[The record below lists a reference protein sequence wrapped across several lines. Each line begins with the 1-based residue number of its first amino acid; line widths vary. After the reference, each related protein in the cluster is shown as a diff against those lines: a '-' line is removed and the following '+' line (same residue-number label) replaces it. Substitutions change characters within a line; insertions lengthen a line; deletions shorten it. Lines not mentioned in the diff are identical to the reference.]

1 MATKKMVYFFGNGKS
16 EGAKETKALL
26 GGKGLGLAQ
35 MTESKVPVPAGFTIT
50 TEVCD
55 YYSKNKSYP
64 KGLEKIVDENIKKLE
79 KAMGMEFGN
88 ADKPLLVSVRSGAAI
103 SMPGMMD
110 TILNLGINE
119 NVVNGIIKKTNNP
132 RFAWDAY
139 RRFIQMFG
147 DVAMGVD
154 HDKFEEILDERK
166 KAIAP
171 KIGKAEKEVKDT
183 DLDVEELKIVV
194 EKYKAMYKQE
204 MGEAFPDDPK
214 VQLWHAINAVFRS
227 WNNPR
232 AEAYRKLNDIR
243 NLLGTAVNVQA
254 MVFGNMGDTSATG
267 VCFSRNPSTGENKF
281 YGEFLI
287 NAQGE
292 DVVAGIRTPQ
302 EITLEGSKEWA
313 KNNGISEED
322 RKAKYPSLEEVMP
335 DVYKQ
340 LVSYKNQLEKYY
352 SDMQDME
359 FTIQE
364 GKLYM
369 LQTRNGKRTAA
380 AAVRIAVELAEAK
393 IISKEEALMRVNPA
407 DLDQLL
413 HPMFDPNAKKTAKVL
428 AKGLNA
434 SPGAAV
440 GKAVFAAER
449 AEAMKEAGESVILV
463 RIETSPEDIKGMNA
477 AEGILTARGG
487 ATSHAAVVAR
497 GMGKCCVAG
506 CSALDI
512 DYNQKLMKVN
522 DTIVHEGDYI
532 SIDGSTGEVMLGQV
546 TTKEADM
553 SEDFR
558 KLMQWA
564 DEIRIKNKFEVHTNA
579 DTPNDAQIARKF
591 GAEGIGLCRTEHM
604 FFNADRIKSV
614 RQLILVA
621 EEVKQLREKLEE
633 AKKIGKADLV
643 EELERLYKEPRKLYD
658 DALNSLFPMQ
668 MEDFVGIFTAMS
680 GYPVTVR
687 LLDPPLHE
695 FIPHEDSQ
703 LQELANEMNV
713 PFEKLRAIRDSLH
726 EFNPMLGHRGCRL
739 GITYPEIYDMQAR
752 AIIEAAVKVKKN
764 GVDVHP
770 EIMIPLVGTLKELK
784 MIKERIVKIA
794 DEVFSKVGD
803 KVAYKVGTMIEVP
816 RAALVA
822 DKIAQEAEFFSFG
835 TNDLTQMG
843 GGFSRDDAGKFL
855 KDYVDKEIY
864 EKDPFQ
870 SLDQEGIGE
879 LLRIGVTKGRAT
891 NKKLTVGICGEHG
904 GDPATVMFCYDIGLN
919 YVSCS
924 PYRVPIARLAAAQG
938 IINASAKNKKANVKK
953 EVKKA
958 VKTVKKEVKKEIKK
972 DAKKAASTVKKASK
986 DVKKATKEIK
996 KVAKAVKN
1004 TVKKEVK
1011 KAVSKKTN
1019 SKK

>member
-1 MATKKMVYFFGNGKS
+1 MALKKMVYFFGNGKS

-64 KGLEKIVDENIKKLE
+64 KDLKKLVDENIKKLE
-79 KAMGMEFGN
+79 KAMNMEFGN
-88 ADKPLLVSVRSGAAI
+88 EEKPLLVSVRSGAAI

-119 NVVNGIIKKTNNP
+119 KVVNGMIKKTNNP

-154 HDKFEEILDERK
+154 HDKFEEILDNAK
-166 KAIAP
+166 HSIATRV
-171 KIGKAEKEVKDT
+171 GKPAKEVKDT
-183 DLDVEELKIVV
+183 DLNVDDLKEVV
-194 EKYKAMYKQE
+194 DKYKEMYKRE
-204 MGEAFPDDPK
+204 MGEDFPEDPK
-214 VQLWHAINAVFRS
+214 IQLWHAINAVFRS

-267 VCFSRNPSTGENKF
+267 VCFSRNPATGENKF

-292 DVVAGIRTPQ
+292 DVVAGIRDPQ
-302 EITLEGSKEWA
+302 QITLEGSLDWA
-313 KNNGISEED
+313 KNNNISEFE
-322 RKAKYPSLEEVMP
+322 RKGKYPSLEEVMP
-335 DVYKQ
+335 NVYKQ

-369 LQTRNGKRTAA
+369 LQTRSGKRTAA
-380 AAVRIAVELAEAK
+380 AAVRIAVELAEAN
-393 IISKEEALMRVNPA
+393 IISKEEAIMRVNPS

-413 HPMFDPNAKKTAKVL
+413 HPTFDPEAKKEATIL

-440 GKAVFAAER
+440 GKVVFAADR
-449 AEAMKEAGESVILV
+449 AEKQKEEGENVILV

-512 DYNQKLMKVN
+512 DYSSGSMKVGN
-522 DTIVHEGDYI
+522 EIVKEGDYI

-546 TTKEADM
+546 ATKEAEM
-553 SEDFR
+553 SEDFKKLMKWADDTR
-558 KLMQWA
+558 KL
-564 DEIRIKNKFEVHTNA
+564 EVHTNA
-579 DTPNDAQIARKF
+579 DTPHDAQIARSF

-621 EEVKQLREKLEE
+621 EDVKQLQAQINEAERAGKNNLVSELQNAYREPKRLYEE
-633 AKKIGKADLV
+633 ALD
-643 EELERLYKEPRKLYD
+643 
-658 DALNSLFPMQ
+658 NLFPMQ
-668 MEDFVGIFTAMS
+668 MEDFIGIFKAMD

-703 LQELANEMNV
+703 LEELSNDMGVA
-713 PFEKLRAIRDSLH
+713 FEKLRAIRDSLH
-726 EFNPMLGHRGCRL
+726 EVNPMLGHRGCRL

-752 AIIEAAVKVKKN
+752 AIIEAAVKVSKN
-764 GVDVHP
+764 GVKVHP

-784 MIKERIVKIA
+784 IIKDRIIKIA
-794 DEVFSKVGD
+794 EEVFEKEGVKVS
-803 KVAYKVGTMIEVP
+803 YKVGTMIEVP

-822 DKIAQEAEFFSFG
+822 DKIATEAEFFSFG

-879 LLRIGVTKGRAT
+879 LLRIAVSKGRET
-891 NKKLTVGICGEHG
+891 NKKLIIGICGEHG
-904 GDPATVMFCYDIGLN
+904 GDPATVMFCHDIGLN

-938 IINASAKNKKANVKK
+938 VIEQKKKAKQ
-953 EVKKA
+953 
-958 VKTVKKEVKKEIKK
+958 TVKKTVN
-972 DAKKAASTVKKASK
+972 KAVKKASK
-986 DVKKATKEIK
+986 NIKKAVKKAGKTLKASAKKSNAK
-996 KVAKAVKN
+996 KVL
-1004 TVKKEVK
+1004 KKKSTNK
-1011 KAVSKKTN
+1011 KTASKKKVVSKRR
-1019 SKK
+1019 

>member
-1 MATKKMVYFFGNGKS
+1 
-16 EGAKETKALL
+16 
-26 GGKGLGLAQ
+26 
-35 MTESKVPVPAGFTIT
+35 
-50 TEVCD
+50 
-55 YYSKNKSYP
+55 
-64 KGLEKIVDENIKKLE
+64 
-79 KAMGMEFGN
+79 
-88 ADKPLLVSVRSGAAI
+88 
-103 SMPGMMD
+103 
-110 TILNLGINE
+110 
-119 NVVNGIIKKTNNP
+119 
-132 RFAWDAY
+132 
-139 RRFIQMFG
+139 MFG

-154 HDKFEEILDERK
+154 HDKFEEILQEK
-166 KAIAP
+166 KNSIASRVG
-171 KIGKAEKEVKDT
+171 KIEKEVKDT
-183 DLDVEELKIVV
+183 DLDVEDLKDVV
-194 EKYKAMYKQE
+194 AKYKAMYKKE
-204 MGEAFPDDPK
+204 KGEEFPEEPRE
-214 VQLWHAINAVFRS
+214 QLFNAINAVFRS

-243 NLLGTAVNVQA
+243 GLLGTAVNVQA

-302 EITLEGSKEWA
+302 EITLEGSLEWA
-313 KNNGISEED
+313 KNNGISEEE

-335 DVYKQ
+335 AVYKQ

-369 LQTRNGKRTAA
+369 LQTRNGKRTGA

-393 IISKEEALMRVNPA
+393 IISKEEAIMRVNPS

-413 HPMFDPNAKKTAKVL
+413 HPMFDASAKKTAKVL

-440 GKAVFAAER
+440 GKVVFSAEK
-449 AEAMKEAGESVILV
+449 AEAMKEAGEQSILV

-487 ATSHAAVVAR
+487 STSHAAVVAR

-506 CSALDI
+506 CSALEI
-512 DYNQKLMKVN
+512 DYAAKSMKVGEE
-522 DTIVHEGDYI
+522 TVKEGDYI
-532 SIDGSTGEVMLGQV
+532 SIDGSTGEVMLGKV
-546 TTKEADM
+546 ATKEAEM

-558 KLMQWA
+558 KLMEWA
-564 DEIRIKNKFEVHTNA
+564 DSMRKLEVHTNA
-579 DTPNDAQIARKF
+579 DTPHDASVARSF

-621 EEVKQLREKLEE
+621 EEVKQLKEKLEAAE
-633 AKKIGKADLV
+633 KIGDKKII
-643 EELERLYKEPRKLYD
+643 EEIEPLYKEPKKLYD
-658 DALNSLFPMQ
+658 DALNSILPMQ
-668 MEDFVGIFTAMS
+668 REDFIGIFTAMN

-703 LQELANEMNV
+703 LQELSKEMNV
-713 PFEKLRAIRDSLH
+713 SFDKLKAIRDSLH

-770 EIMIPLVGTLKELK
+770 EIMIPLVGTVKELK
-784 MIKERIVKIA
+784 IIKDRIIKIA
-794 DEVFSKVGD
+794 EEVFEKEGS
-803 KVAYKVGTMIEVP
+803 KVAYRVGTMIEVP

-855 KDYVDKEIY
+855 KDYVNKEIY
-864 EKDPFQ
+864 ERDPFQ

-879 LLRIGVTKGRAT
+879 LLRIGVTKGRST

-904 GDPATVMFCYDIGLN
+904 GDPATIMFCNDIGLD

-938 IINASAKNKKANVKK
+938 AIRAKGASKKSSAKKTAAKSTGKKK
-953 EVKKA
+953 
-958 VKTVKKEVKKEIKK
+958 
-972 DAKKAASTVKKASK
+972 
-986 DVKKATKEIK
+986 
-996 KVAKAVKN
+996 
-1004 TVKKEVK
+1004 
-1011 KAVSKKTN
+1011 
-1019 SKK
+1019 

>member
-1 MATKKMVYFFGNGKS
+1 MALKKMVYFFGNGKS

-55 YYSKNKSYP
+55 YYSKKKSYP
-64 KGLEKIVDENIKKLE
+64 PGLEKLVDENIKKLE
-79 KAMGMEFGN
+79 KAMNMEFGN
-88 ADKPLLVSVRSGAAI
+88 EEKPLLVSVRSGAAI

-119 NVVNGIIKKTNNP
+119 KVVNGMIKKTNNP

-154 HDKFEEILDERK
+154 HDKFEEILDNAK
-166 KAIAP
+166 HSIATRV
-171 KIGKAEKEVKDT
+171 GKPAKEVKDT
-183 DLDVEELKIVV
+183 DLNVDDLKEVV
-194 EKYKAMYKQE
+194 DKYKEMYKRE
-204 MGEAFPDDPK
+204 MGEDFPEDPK

-267 VCFSRNPSTGENKF
+267 VCFSRNPATGENKF

-302 EITLEGSKEWA
+302 EITLEGSLDWA
-313 KNNGISEED
+313 KNNNISEFE
-322 RKAKYPSLEEVMP
+322 RKGKYPSLEEVMP

-340 LVSYKNQLEKYY
+340 LVKYKDQLLKYY
-352 SDMQDME
+352 KDVQDME

-364 GKLYM
+364 KKLYM
-369 LQTRNGKRTAA
+369 LQTRSGKRTAA
-380 AAVRIAVELAEAK
+380 AAVRIAVELAEEK
-393 IISKEEALMRVNPA
+393 IISKEEAIMRVNPS

-413 HPMFDPNAKKTAKVL
+413 HPVFDPDAKKEATIL

-440 GKAVFAAER
+440 GKVVFAADR
-449 AEAMKEAGESVILV
+449 AEKRKEEGENVILV

-512 DYNQKLMKVN
+512 DYSSKSMKVGN
-522 DTIVHEGDYI
+522 ETVYEGDYI

-546 TTKEADM
+546 ATKEAEM
-553 SEDFR
+553 SEDFKKLMKWADDTR
-558 KLMQWA
+558 KL
-564 DEIRIKNKFEVHTNA
+564 EVHTNA
-579 DTPNDAQIARKF
+579 DTPHDAQIARSF

-621 EEVKQLREKLEE
+621 EDVKQLQAQINEAERAGKNNLVSELKDAYREPK
-633 AKKIGKADLV
+633 
-643 EELERLYKEPRKLYD
+643 RLYDE
-658 DALNSLFPMQ
+658 ALDNLFPMQ
-668 MEDFVGIFTAMS
+668 MEDFIGIFKAMD

-703 LQELANEMNV
+703 LEELSNDMGVA
-713 PFEKLRAIRDSLH
+713 FEKLRAIRDSLH
-726 EFNPMLGHRGCRL
+726 EVNPMLGHRGCRL
-739 GITYPEIYDMQAR
+739 GITYPEIYDMQAK
-752 AIIEAAVKVKKN
+752 AIIEAAVKVSKN
-764 GVDVHP
+764 GVKVHP

-784 MIKERIVKIA
+784 IIKDRIIKIA
-794 DEVFSKVGD
+794 EEVFEKEGVRVS
-803 KVAYKVGTMIEVP
+803 YKVGTMIEVP

-822 DKIAQEAEFFSFG
+822 DKIATEAEFFSFG

-879 LLRIGVTKGRAT
+879 LLKIGVEKGRAT
-891 NKKLTVGICGEHG
+891 NKKLIIGICGEHG
-904 GDPATVMFCYDIGLN
+904 GDPATVMFCHNIGLN

-924 PYRVPIARLAAAQG
+924 PYRVPIARLASAQG
-938 IINASAKNKKANVKK
+938 VIEQKKKAKQTAK
-953 EVKKA
+953 
-958 VKTVKKEVKKEIKK
+958 KTVN
-972 DAKKAASTVKKASK
+972 KAVKKASK
-986 DVKKATKEIK
+986 NIKKAVKKAGKTLKASAKKSNAK
-996 KVAKAVKN
+996 KVL
-1004 TVKKEVK
+1004 KKKSTNK
-1011 KAVSKKTN
+1011 KTASKKKVVSKRR
-1019 SKK
+1019 

>member
-1 MATKKMVYFFGNGKS
+1 MASKKMVYFFGNGKS

-64 KGLEKIVDENIKKLE
+64 RDLKKLVDENIKKLE
-79 KAMGMEFGN
+79 KAMNMEFGN
-88 ADKPLLVSVRSGAAI
+88 EEKPLLVSVRSGAAI

-119 NVVNGIIKKTNNP
+119 KVVNGMIKKTNNP

-154 HDKFEEILDERK
+154 HDKFEEILDNAK
-166 KAIAP
+166 HSIATRV
-171 KIGKAEKEVKDT
+171 GKPAKEVKDT
-183 DLDVEELKIVV
+183 DLNVDDLKEVV
-194 EKYKAMYKQE
+194 DKYKEMYKRE
-204 MGEAFPDDPK
+204 MGEDFPEDPK

-267 VCFSRNPSTGENKF
+267 VCFSRNPATGENKF

-292 DVVAGIRTPQ
+292 DVVAGIRDPQ
-302 EITLEGSKEWA
+302 QITLEGSLDWA
-313 KNNGISEED
+313 KNNNISEFE
-322 RKAKYPSLEEVMP
+322 RKGKYPSLEEVMP
-335 DVYKQ
+335 NVYKQ

-369 LQTRNGKRTAA
+369 LQTRSGKRTAA
-380 AAVRIAVELAEAK
+380 AAVRIAVELAEAN
-393 IISKEEALMRVNPA
+393 IISKEEAIMRVNPS

-413 HPMFDPNAKKTAKVL
+413 HPTFDPEAKKEATIL

-440 GKAVFAAER
+440 GKVVFAADR
-449 AEAMKEAGESVILV
+449 AEKQKEAGENVILV

-512 DYNQKLMKVN
+512 DYSSKSMKVEN
-522 DTIVHEGDYI
+522 ETVYEGDYI

-546 TTKEADM
+546 ATKEAEM
-553 SEDFR
+553 SEDFKKLMKWADDTR
-558 KLMQWA
+558 KL
-564 DEIRIKNKFEVHTNA
+564 EVHTNA
-579 DTPNDAQIARKF
+579 DTPHDAQIARSF

-621 EEVKQLREKLEE
+621 EDVKQLQAQINEAERAGKNNLVSELKDAYREPK
-633 AKKIGKADLV
+633 
-643 EELERLYKEPRKLYD
+643 RLYDE
-658 DALNSLFPMQ
+658 ALNNLFPMQ
-668 MEDFVGIFTAMS
+668 MEDFIGIFKAMD

-703 LQELANEMNV
+703 LEELSNDMGVA
-713 PFEKLRAIRDSLH
+713 FEKLRAIRDSLH

-739 GITYPEIYDMQAR
+739 GITYPEIYDMQAK
-752 AIIEAAVKVKKN
+752 AIIEAAVKVSKN
-764 GVDVHP
+764 GVKVHP

-784 MIKERIVKIA
+784 IIKDRIIKIA
-794 DEVFSKVGD
+794 EEVFEKEGVRVS
-803 KVAYKVGTMIEVP
+803 YKVGTMIEVP

-822 DKIAQEAEFFSFG
+822 DKIATEAEFFSFG

-879 LLRIGVTKGRAT
+879 LLRIAVSKGRET
-891 NKKLTVGICGEHG
+891 NKKLIIGICGEHG
-904 GDPATVMFCYDIGLN
+904 GDPATVMFCHDIGLN

-938 IINASAKNKKANVKK
+938 VIEQKKKAKQTAK
-953 EVKKA
+953 
-958 VKTVKKEVKKEIKK
+958 KTVN
-972 DAKKAASTVKKASK
+972 KAVKKASK
-986 DVKKATKEIK
+986 NIKKAVKKAGKTLKASAKKPNAK
-996 KVAKAVKN
+996 KVL
-1004 TVKKEVK
+1004 KKKSTNK
-1011 KAVSKKTN
+1011 KTASKKKVVSKRR
-1019 SKK
+1019 

>member
-1 MATKKMVYFFGNGKS
+1 MALKKMVYFFGNGKS

-64 KGLEKIVDENIKKLE
+64 KDLKKLVDENIKKLE
-79 KAMGMEFGN
+79 KAMNMEFGN
-88 ADKPLLVSVRSGAAI
+88 EEKPLLVSVRSGAAI

-119 NVVNGIIKKTNNP
+119 KVVNGMIKKTNNP

-154 HDKFEEILDERK
+154 HDKFEEILDNAK
-166 KAIAP
+166 HSIATRV
-171 KIGKAEKEVKDT
+171 GKPAKEVKDT
-183 DLDVEELKIVV
+183 DLNVDDLKEVV
-194 EKYKAMYKQE
+194 DKYKEMYKRE
-204 MGEAFPDDPK
+204 MGEDFPEEPK

-267 VCFSRNPSTGENKF
+267 VCFSRNPATGENKF

-292 DVVAGIRTPQ
+292 DVVAGIRDPQ
-302 EITLEGSKEWA
+302 QITLEGSLDWA
-313 KNNGISEED
+313 KNNNISEFE
-322 RKAKYPSLEEVMP
+322 RKGKYPSLEEVMP
-335 DVYKQ
+335 NVYKQ

-380 AAVRIAVELAEAK
+380 AAVRIAVELAEAN
-393 IISKEEALMRVNPA
+393 IISKEEAIMRVNPS

-413 HPMFDPNAKKTAKVL
+413 HPTFDPEAKKEATIL

-440 GKAVFAAER
+440 GKVVFAADR
-449 AEAMKEAGESVILV
+449 AEKQKEAGENVILV

-512 DYNQKLMKVN
+512 DYSSKSMKVGN
-522 DTIVHEGDYI
+522 EIVKEGDYI

-546 TTKEADM
+546 ATKEAEM
-553 SEDFR
+553 SEDFKKLMKWADDTR
-558 KLMQWA
+558 KL
-564 DEIRIKNKFEVHTNA
+564 EVHTNA
-579 DTPNDAQIARKF
+579 DTPHDAQIARSF

-621 EEVKQLREKLEE
+621 EDVKQLQAQISEAERAGKNNLVSELKDAYREPK
-633 AKKIGKADLV
+633 
-643 EELERLYKEPRKLYD
+643 RLYDE
-658 DALNSLFPMQ
+658 ALNNLFPMQ
-668 MEDFVGIFTAMS
+668 MEDFIGIFKAMD

-703 LQELANEMNV
+703 LEELSNDMGVA
-713 PFEKLRAIRDSLH
+713 FDKLRAIRDSLH
-726 EFNPMLGHRGCRL
+726 EVNPMLGHRGCRL
-739 GITYPEIYDMQAR
+739 GITYPEIYDMQAK
-752 AIIEAAVKVKKN
+752 AIIEAAVKVSKN
-764 GVDVHP
+764 GVKVHP

-784 MIKERIVKIA
+784 IIKDRIIKIA
-794 DEVFSKVGD
+794 EEVFEKEGVRVS
-803 KVAYKVGTMIEVP
+803 YKVGTMIEVP

-822 DKIAQEAEFFSFG
+822 DKIATEAEFFSFG

-870 SLDQEGIGE
+870 SLDREGIGE
-879 LLRIGVTKGRAT
+879 LLRIAVSKGRET
-891 NKKLTVGICGEHG
+891 NKKLIIGICGEHG
-904 GDPATVMFCYDIGLN
+904 GDPATVMFCHDIGLN

-938 IINASAKNKKANVKK
+938 VIEQKKKAKQTAK
-953 EVKKA
+953 
-958 VKTVKKEVKKEIKK
+958 KTVN
-972 DAKKAASTVKKASK
+972 KAVKKASK
-986 DVKKATKEIK
+986 NIKKAVKKAGKTLKASTKKSNAKKVLKKKSTNKKTASKK
-996 KVAKAVKN
+996 KVA
-1004 TVKKEVK
+1004 
-1011 KAVSKKTN
+1011 SKRR
-1019 SKK
+1019 

>member
-1 MATKKMVYFFGNGKS
+1 MALKKMVYFFGNGKS

-55 YYSKNKSYP
+55 CYSKKKSYP
-64 KGLEKIVDENIKKLE
+64 PGLEKLVDENIKKLE
-79 KAMGMEFGN
+79 KAMNMEFGN
-88 ADKPLLVSVRSGAAI
+88 EEKPLLVSVRSGAAI

-119 NVVNGIIKKTNNP
+119 KVVNGMIKKTNNP

-154 HDKFEEILDERK
+154 HDKFEEILDNAK
-166 KAIAP
+166 HSIATRV
-171 KIGKAEKEVKDT
+171 GKPAKEVKDT
-183 DLDVEELKIVV
+183 DLNVDDLKEVV
-194 EKYKAMYKQE
+194 DKYKEMYKRE
-204 MGEAFPDDPK
+204 MGEDFPEDPK

-267 VCFSRNPSTGENKF
+267 VCFSRNPATGENKF

-292 DVVAGIRTPQ
+292 DVVAGIRDPQ
-302 EITLEGSKEWA
+302 QITLEGSLDWA
-313 KNNGISEED
+313 KNNNISEFE
-322 RKAKYPSLEEVMP
+322 RKGKYPSLEEVMP
-335 DVYKQ
+335 NVYKQ
-340 LVSYKNQLEKYY
+340 LVKYKDQLLKYY
-352 SDMQDME
+352 KDVQDME

-364 GKLYM
+364 KKLYM
-369 LQTRNGKRTAA
+369 LQTRSGKRTAA
-380 AAVRIAVELAEAK
+380 AAVRIAVELAEEK
-393 IISKEEALMRVNPA
+393 IISKEEAIMRVNPS

-413 HPMFDPNAKKTAKVL
+413 HPVFDPEAKKEATIL

-440 GKAVFAAER
+440 GKVVFAADR
-449 AEAMKEAGESVILV
+449 AEKQKEEGENVILV

-512 DYNQKLMKVN
+512 NYTEKCMIIGDKTVY
-522 DTIVHEGDYI
+522 EGDYI

-546 TTKEADM
+546 ATKEAEM
-553 SEDFR
+553 SEDFKKLMKWADDTR
-558 KLMQWA
+558 KL
-564 DEIRIKNKFEVHTNA
+564 EVHTNA
-579 DTPNDAQIARKF
+579 DTPHDAQIARSF

-621 EEVKQLREKLEE
+621 EDVKQLQAQISEAERAGKNNLVSELKDAYREPK
-633 AKKIGKADLV
+633 
-643 EELERLYKEPRKLYD
+643 RLYDE
-658 DALNSLFPMQ
+658 ALDNLFPMQ
-668 MEDFVGIFTAMS
+668 MEDFIGIFKAMD

-703 LQELANEMNV
+703 LEELSNDMGVA
-713 PFEKLRAIRDSLH
+713 FEKLRAIRDSLH

-739 GITYPEIYDMQAR
+739 GITYPEIYDMQAK
-752 AIIEAAVKVKKN
+752 AIIEAAVKVSKN
-764 GVDVHP
+764 GVKVHP

-784 MIKERIVKIA
+784 IIKDRIIKIA
-794 DEVFSKVGD
+794 EEVFEKEGVRVS
-803 KVAYKVGTMIEVP
+803 YKVGTMIEVP

-822 DKIAQEAEFFSFG
+822 DKIATEAEFFSFG

-879 LLRIGVTKGRAT
+879 LLRIAVSKGRET
-891 NKKLTVGICGEHG
+891 NKKLIIGICGEHG
-904 GDPATVMFCYDIGLN
+904 GDPATVMFCHDIGLN

-938 IINASAKNKKANVKK
+938 VIEQKKKAKKTVNKAVKK
-953 EVKKA
+953 SSKNIKKA
-958 VKTVKKEVKKEIKK
+958 VKKAGKTLKAS
-972 DAKKAASTVKKASK
+972 AKKSNAKKVLKKKSTNKKTASK
-986 DVKKATKEIK
+986 K
-996 KVAKAVKN
+996 KV
-1004 TVKKEVK
+1004 
-1011 KAVSKKTN
+1011 VSKRR
-1019 SKK
+1019 

>member
-1 MATKKMVYFFGNGKS
+1 MASKKLVYFFGNGKS

-64 KGLEKIVDENIKKLE
+64 KGLEKLVDENIKKLE
-79 KAMGMEFGN
+79 KAMGMQFGN
-88 ADKPLLVSVRSGAAI
+88 PKQPLLVSVRSGAAI

-119 NVVNGIIKKTNNP
+119 KVVEGLVEKTNNP

-154 HDKFEEILDERK
+154 HDKFEEILDEAK
-166 KAIAP
+166 KSIAS
-171 KIGKAEKEVKDT
+171 KVGKAEKDVKDT
-183 DLDVEELKIVV
+183 DLDVEDLKVVV
-194 EKYKAMYKQE
+194 EKYKAMYKE
-204 MGEAFPDDPK
+204 EKGEEFPVDPK

-243 NLLGTAVNVQA
+243 GLLGTAVNVQA

-267 VCFSRNPSTGENKF
+267 VCFSRNPATGENKF

-302 EITLEGSKEWA
+302 EITLEGSLEWA

-322 RKAKYPSLEEVMP
+322 RKNKYPSLEEVMP
-335 DVYKQ
+335 NVYKQ

-393 IISKEEALMRVNPA
+393 IISKEEAIMRVNPS

-413 HPMFDPNAKKTAKVL
+413 HPMFDPAAKKSAKVI

-440 GKAVFAAER
+440 GKVVFAADR
-449 AEAMKEAGESVILV
+449 AEEMKEAGEQTILV

-487 ATSHAAVVAR
+487 STSHAAVVAR

-506 CSALDI
+506 CSALEI
-512 DYNQKLMKVN
+512 DYESKSMKVG
-522 DTIVHEGDYI
+522 DEIVKEGDYI
-532 SIDGSTGEVMLGQV
+532 SIDGSTGEVMLGKV
-546 TTKEADM
+546 ATKEAEM
-553 SEDFR
+553 SEDFKKLMEWADAAR
-558 KLMQWA
+558 KL
-564 DEIRIKNKFEVHTNA
+564 EVHTNA
-579 DTPNDAQIARKF
+579 DTPHDAQIARSF

-621 EEVKQLREKLEE
+621 EEVKQLKEKLEAAE
-633 AKKIGKADLV
+633 KIGDKKAI
-643 EELERLYKEPRKLYD
+643 EELEPLYKEPRKLYD
-658 DALNSLFPMQ
+658 DALANILPMQ
-668 MEDFVGIFTAMS
+668 REDFIGIFTAMS
-680 GYPVTVR
+680 GYPVTIR

-703 LQELANEMNV
+703 LQELSSEMNV
-713 PFEKLRAIRDSLH
+713 SFDKLKAIRDSLH

-784 MIKERIVKIA
+784 MIKERIIKIA
-794 DEVFSKVGD
+794 DEVFEKEGSKVT
-803 KVAYKVGTMIEVP
+803 YKVGTMIEVP

-822 DKIAQEAEFFSFG
+822 DKIATEAEFFSFG

-855 KDYVDKEIY
+855 KDYVNKEIY
-864 EKDPFQ
+864 ERDPFQ

-879 LLRIGVTKGRAT
+879 LLRIGVTKGRAA
-891 NKKLTVGICGEHG
+891 NKKLVIGICGEHG
-904 GDPATVMFCYDIGLN
+904 GDPATVMFCNDIGLD

-938 IINASAKNKKANVKK
+938 AIKSKPAKKSAAKKAPAKTSASAKKTAAKV
-953 EVKKA
+953 EVKKSA
-958 VKTVKKEVKKEIKK
+958 S
-972 DAKKAASTVKKASK
+972 KKAAVAKKTPSKSSVKKK
-986 DVKKATKEIK
+986 
-996 KVAKAVKN
+996 
-1004 TVKKEVK
+1004 
-1011 KAVSKKTN
+1011 
-1019 SKK
+1019 

>member
-1 MATKKMVYFFGNGKS
+1 MALKKMVYFFGNGKS

-64 KGLEKIVDENIKKLE
+64 KDLKKLVDENIKKLE
-79 KAMGMEFGN
+79 KAMNMEFGN
-88 ADKPLLVSVRSGAAI
+88 EEKPLLVSVRSGAAI

-119 NVVNGIIKKTNNP
+119 KVVNGMIKKTNNP

-154 HDKFEEILDERK
+154 HDKFEEILDNAK
-166 KAIAP
+166 HSIATRV
-171 KIGKAEKEVKDT
+171 GKPAKEVKDT
-183 DLDVEELKIVV
+183 DLNVDDLKEVV
-194 EKYKAMYKQE
+194 DKYKEMYKRE
-204 MGEAFPDDPK
+204 MGEDFPEDPK

-267 VCFSRNPSTGENKF
+267 VCFSRNPATGENKF

-302 EITLEGSKEWA
+302 EITLEGSLDWA
-313 KNNGISEED
+313 KNNNISEFE
-322 RKAKYPSLEEVMP
+322 RKGKYPSLEEVMP
-335 DVYKQ
+335 NVYKQ

-380 AAVRIAVELAEAK
+380 AAVRIAVELAEAN
-393 IISKEEALMRVNPA
+393 IISKEEAIMRVNPS

-413 HPMFDPNAKKTAKVL
+413 HPTFDPEAKKEATIL

-440 GKAVFAAER
+440 GKVVFAADR
-449 AEAMKEAGESVILV
+449 AEKQKEEGENVILV

-512 DYNQKLMKVN
+512 DYSSGSMKVGN
-522 DTIVHEGDYI
+522 EIVKEGDYI

-546 TTKEADM
+546 ATKEAEM
-553 SEDFR
+553 SEDFKKLMKWADDTR
-558 KLMQWA
+558 KL
-564 DEIRIKNKFEVHTNA
+564 EVHTNA
-579 DTPNDAQIARKF
+579 DTPHDAQIARSF

-621 EEVKQLREKLEE
+621 EDVKQLQAQISEVERAGKNNLVSELKDAYREPK
-633 AKKIGKADLV
+633 
-643 EELERLYKEPRKLYD
+643 RLYDE
-658 DALNSLFPMQ
+658 ALDNLFPMQ
-668 MEDFVGIFTAMS
+668 MEDFIGIFKAMD

-703 LQELANEMNV
+703 LEELSNDMGVA
-713 PFEKLRAIRDSLH
+713 FEKLRAIRDSLH
-726 EFNPMLGHRGCRL
+726 EVNPMLGHRGCRL
-739 GITYPEIYDMQAR
+739 GITYPEIYDMQAK
-752 AIIEAAVKVKKN
+752 AIIEAAVKVSKN
-764 GVDVHP
+764 GVKVHP

-784 MIKERIVKIA
+784 IIKDRIIKIA
-794 DEVFSKVGD
+794 EEVFEKEGVRVS
-803 KVAYKVGTMIEVP
+803 YKVGTMIEVP

-822 DKIAQEAEFFSFG
+822 DKIATEAEFFSFG

-843 GGFSRDDAGKFL
+843 GGFSRDDASKFL

-879 LLRIGVTKGRAT
+879 LLKIGVEKGRAT
-891 NKKLTVGICGEHG
+891 NKKLIIGICGEHG
-904 GDPATVMFCYDIGLN
+904 GDPATVMFCHDIGLN

-938 IINASAKNKKANVKK
+938 VIEQKKKAKQTAK
-953 EVKKA
+953 
-958 VKTVKKEVKKEIKK
+958 KTVN
-972 DAKKAASTVKKASK
+972 KAVKKASK
-986 DVKKATKEIK
+986 NIKKAVKKAGKTLKASAKKSNAK
-996 KVAKAVKN
+996 KVL
-1004 TVKKEVK
+1004 KKKSTNK
-1011 KAVSKKTN
+1011 KTASKKKVVSKRR
-1019 SKK
+1019 

>member
-1 MATKKMVYFFGNGKS
+1 MALKKMVYFFGNGKS

-64 KGLEKIVDENIKKLE
+64 KDLKKLVDENIKKLE
-79 KAMGMEFGN
+79 KAMNMEFGN
-88 ADKPLLVSVRSGAAI
+88 EEKPLLVSVRSGAAI

-119 NVVNGIIKKTNNP
+119 KVVNGMIKKTNNP

-154 HDKFEEILDERK
+154 HDKFEEILDNAK
-166 KAIAP
+166 HSIATRV
-171 KIGKAEKEVKDT
+171 GKPAKEVKDT
-183 DLDVEELKIVV
+183 DLNVDDLKEVV
-194 EKYKAMYKQE
+194 DKYKEMYKRE
-204 MGEAFPDDPK
+204 MGEDFPEDPK
-214 VQLWHAINAVFRS
+214 IQLWHAINAVFRS

-267 VCFSRNPSTGENKF
+267 VCFSRNPATGENKF

-302 EITLEGSKEWA
+302 EITLEGSLDWA
-313 KNNGISEED
+313 KNNNISEFE
-322 RKAKYPSLEEVMP
+322 RKGKYPSLEEVMP

-340 LVSYKNQLEKYY
+340 LVKYKDQLLKYY
-352 SDMQDME
+352 KDVQDME

-364 GKLYM
+364 KKLYM
-369 LQTRNGKRTAA
+369 LQTRSGKRTAA
-380 AAVRIAVELAEAK
+380 AAVRIAVELAEEK
-393 IISKEEALMRVNPA
+393 IISKEEAIMRVNPS

-413 HPMFDPNAKKTAKVL
+413 HPVFDPEAKKEATIL

-440 GKAVFAAER
+440 GKVVFAADR
-449 AEAMKEAGESVILV
+449 AEKQKEEGENVILV

-512 DYNQKLMKVN
+512 NYTEKCMRIGDK
-522 DTIVHEGDYI
+522 IVYEGDYI

-546 TTKEADM
+546 ATKEAEM
-553 SEDFR
+553 SEDFKKLMKWADDTR
-558 KLMQWA
+558 KL
-564 DEIRIKNKFEVHTNA
+564 EVHTNA
-579 DTPNDAQIARKF
+579 DTPHDAQIARSF

-621 EEVKQLREKLEE
+621 EDVKQLQAQISEAERAGKNNLVSELKDAYREPK
-633 AKKIGKADLV
+633 
-643 EELERLYKEPRKLYD
+643 RLYDE
-658 DALNSLFPMQ
+658 ALDNLFPMQ
-668 MEDFVGIFTAMS
+668 MEDFIGIFKAMD

-703 LQELANEMNV
+703 LEELSNDMGVA
-713 PFEKLRAIRDSLH
+713 FEKLRAIRDSLH
-726 EFNPMLGHRGCRL
+726 EVNPMLGHRGCRL
-739 GITYPEIYDMQAR
+739 GITYPEIYDMQAK
-752 AIIEAAVKVKKN
+752 AIIEAAVKVSKN
-764 GVDVHP
+764 GVKVHP

-784 MIKERIVKIA
+784 IIKDRIIKIA
-794 DEVFSKVGD
+794 EEVFEKEGVRVS
-803 KVAYKVGTMIEVP
+803 YKVGTMIEVP

-822 DKIAQEAEFFSFG
+822 DKIATEAEFFSFG

-879 LLRIGVTKGRAT
+879 LLRIAVSKGRET
-891 NKKLTVGICGEHG
+891 NKKLIIGICGEHG
-904 GDPATVMFCYDIGLN
+904 GDPATVMFCHDIGLN

-924 PYRVPIARLAAAQG
+924 PYRVPIAILAAAQG
-938 IINASAKNKKANVKK
+938 VIEQKKKAKQTAK
-953 EVKKA
+953 
-958 VKTVKKEVKKEIKK
+958 KTVN
-972 DAKKAASTVKKASK
+972 KAVKKASK
-986 DVKKATKEIK
+986 NIKKAVKKAGKTLKASAKKSNAK
-996 KVAKAVKN
+996 KVL
-1004 TVKKEVK
+1004 KKKSTNK
-1011 KAVSKKTN
+1011 KTASKKKVVSKRR
-1019 SKK
+1019 

>member
-1 MATKKMVYFFGNGKS
+1 MALKKMVYFFGNGKS

-55 YYSKNKSYP
+55 YYSKKKSYP
-64 KGLEKIVDENIKKLE
+64 TGLEKLVDENIKKLE
-79 KAMGMEFGN
+79 KAMNMEFGN
-88 ADKPLLVSVRSGAAI
+88 EEKPLLVSVRSGAAI

-119 NVVNGIIKKTNNP
+119 KVVNGMIKKTNNP

-154 HDKFEEILDERK
+154 HDKFEEILDNAK
-166 KAIAP
+166 HSIATRV
-171 KIGKAEKEVKDT
+171 GKPAKEVKDT
-183 DLDVEELKIVV
+183 DLNVDDLKEVV
-194 EKYKAMYKQE
+194 DKYKEMYKRE
-204 MGEAFPDDPK
+204 MGEDFPEDPK

-267 VCFSRNPSTGENKF
+267 VCFSRNPATGENKF

-292 DVVAGIRTPQ
+292 DVVAGIRDPQ
-302 EITLEGSKEWA
+302 QITLEGSLDWA
-313 KNNGISEED
+313 KNNNISEFE
-322 RKAKYPSLEEVMP
+322 RKGKYPSLEEVMP
-335 DVYKQ
+335 NVYKQ

-369 LQTRNGKRTAA
+369 LQTRSGKRTAA
-380 AAVRIAVELAEAK
+380 AAVRIAVELAEAN
-393 IISKEEALMRVNPA
+393 IISKEEAIMRVNPS

-413 HPMFDPNAKKTAKVL
+413 HPTFDPEAKKEATIL

-440 GKAVFAAER
+440 GKVVFAADR
-449 AEAMKEAGESVILV
+449 AEKQKEAGENVILV

-512 DYNQKLMKVN
+512 DYSSKSMKVGN
-522 DTIVHEGDYI
+522 EIVKEGDYI

-546 TTKEADM
+546 ATKEAEM
-553 SEDFR
+553 SEDFKKLMKWADDTR
-558 KLMQWA
+558 KL
-564 DEIRIKNKFEVHTNA
+564 EVHTNA
-579 DTPNDAQIARKF
+579 DTPHDAQIARSF

-621 EEVKQLREKLEE
+621 EDVKQLQAQISEVERAGKNNLVSELKDAYREPK
-633 AKKIGKADLV
+633 
-643 EELERLYKEPRKLYD
+643 RLYDE
-658 DALNSLFPMQ
+658 ALDNLFPMQ
-668 MEDFVGIFTAMS
+668 MEDFIGIFKAMD

-703 LQELANEMNV
+703 LEELSNDMGVA
-713 PFEKLRAIRDSLH
+713 FDKLRAIRDSLH
-726 EFNPMLGHRGCRL
+726 EVNPMLGHRGCRL

-752 AIIEAAVKVKKN
+752 AIIEAAVKVSKN
-764 GVDVHP
+764 GVKVHP

-784 MIKERIVKIA
+784 IIKDRIIKIA
-794 DEVFSKVGD
+794 EEVFEKEGVRVS
-803 KVAYKVGTMIEVP
+803 YKVGTMIEVP

-822 DKIAQEAEFFSFG
+822 DKIATEAEFFSFG

-879 LLRIGVTKGRAT
+879 LLRIAVSKGRET
-891 NKKLTVGICGEHG
+891 NKKLIIGICGEHG
-904 GDPATVMFCYDIGLN
+904 GDPATVMFCHDIGLN

-938 IINASAKNKKANVKK
+938 VIEQKKKAKQTAK
-953 EVKKA
+953 
-958 VKTVKKEVKKEIKK
+958 KTVN
-972 DAKKAASTVKKASK
+972 KAVKKASK
-986 DVKKATKEIK
+986 NIKKAVKKAGKTLKASTKKSNAKKVLKKKSTNKKTASKK
-996 KVAKAVKN
+996 KVA
-1004 TVKKEVK
+1004 
-1011 KAVSKKTN
+1011 SKRR
-1019 SKK
+1019 

>member
-1 MATKKMVYFFGNGKS
+1 MALKKMVYFFGNGKS
-16 EGAKETKALL
+16 EGAKETKVLL

-64 KGLEKIVDENIKKLE
+64 KDLKKLVDENIKKLE
-79 KAMGMEFGN
+79 KAMNMEFGN
-88 ADKPLLVSVRSGAAI
+88 EEKPLLVSVRSGAAI

-119 NVVNGIIKKTNNP
+119 KVINGMIKKTNNP

-154 HDKFEEILDERK
+154 HDKFEEILDNAK
-166 KAIAP
+166 HSIATRV
-171 KIGKAEKEVKDT
+171 GKPAKEVKDT
-183 DLDVEELKIVV
+183 DLNVDDLKEVV
-194 EKYKAMYKQE
+194 DKYKEMYKRE
-204 MGEAFPDDPK
+204 MGEDFPEDPK

-267 VCFSRNPSTGENKF
+267 VCFSRNPATGENKF

-302 EITLEGSKEWA
+302 EITLEGSLDWA
-313 KNNGISEED
+313 KNNGVSEDE
-322 RKAKYPSLEEVMP
+322 RREKFPSLEEVMP
-335 DVYKQ
+335 NVYKQ

-380 AAVRIAVELAEAK
+380 AAVRIAVELAEAN
-393 IISKEEALMRVNPA
+393 IISKEEAIMRVNPS

-413 HPMFDPNAKKTAKVL
+413 HPTFDPEAKKSATIL

-440 GKAVFAAER
+440 GKVVFAADR
-449 AEAMKEAGESVILV
+449 AEKQKEAGENVILV

-512 DYNQKLMKVN
+512 DYSSKSMKVGN
-522 DTIVHEGDYI
+522 ETVYEGDYI

-546 TTKEADM
+546 ATKEAEM
-553 SEDFR
+553 SEDFKKLMKWADDIR
-558 KLMQWA
+558 KL
-564 DEIRIKNKFEVHTNA
+564 EVHTNA
-579 DTPNDAQIARKF
+579 DTPHDAQIARSF

-621 EEVKQLREKLEE
+621 EDVKQLQAQINE
-633 AKKIGKADLV
+633 AERAGKNNLV
-643 EELERLYKEPRKLYD
+643 SELQNAYKEPKRLYD
-658 DALNSLFPMQ
+658 EALNNLFPMQ
-668 MEDFVGIFTAMS
+668 MEDFIGIFKAMD

-703 LQELANEMNV
+703 LEELAEDMH
-713 PFEKLRAIRDSLH
+713 FAFDKLRAIRDSLH

-752 AIIEAAVKVKKN
+752 AIIEAAVKVSKN
-764 GVDVHP
+764 GVKVHP

-784 MIKERIVKIA
+784 IIKDRIIKIA
-794 DEVFSKVGD
+794 EEVFEKEGVRVS
-803 KVAYKVGTMIEVP
+803 YKVGTMIEVP

-822 DKIAQEAEFFSFG
+822 DKIATEAEFFSFG

-879 LLRIGVTKGRAT
+879 LLRIAVSKGRET
-891 NKKLTVGICGEHG
+891 NKKLIIGICGEHG
-904 GDPATVMFCYDIGLN
+904 GDPATVMFCHDIGLN

-938 IINASAKNKKANVKK
+938 VINQKIEAKKNIKKAVKK
-953 EVKKA
+953 EVKK
-958 VKTVKKEVKKEIKK
+958 T
-972 DAKKAASTVKKASK
+972 AKN
-986 DVKKATKEIK
+986 I
-996 KVAKAVKN
+996 
-1004 TVKKEVK
+1004 K
-1011 KAVSKKTN
+1011 KAVIKAGKTLKASAKKSNAKKVLKKKSTNKKTASKKKVV
-1019 SKK
+1019 SKRR

>member
-1 MATKKMVYFFGNGKS
+1 MASKKMVYFFGNGKS

-64 KGLEKIVDENIKKLE
+64 KGLEKAVDENIKKLE
-79 KAMGMEFGN
+79 KAMNMKFGDVN
-88 ADKPLLVSVRSGAAI
+88 KPLLVSVRSGAAI

-119 NVVNGIIKKTNNP
+119 EVVNGIVAKTGNP

-154 HDKFEEILDERK
+154 HDKFEEILQEK
-166 KAIAP
+166 KNSIASRVG
-171 KIGKAEKEVKDT
+171 KIEKEVKDT
-183 DLDVEELKIVV
+183 DLDVEDLKDVV
-194 EKYKAMYKQE
+194 AKYKAMYKKE
-204 MGEAFPDDPK
+204 KGEEFPEEPRE
-214 VQLWHAINAVFRS
+214 QLFNAINAVFRS

-243 NLLGTAVNVQA
+243 GLLGTAVNVQA

-302 EITLEGSKEWA
+302 EITLEGSLEWA
-313 KNNGISEED
+313 KNNGISEEE

-335 DVYKQ
+335 AVYKQ

-369 LQTRNGKRTAA
+369 LQTRNGKRTGA

-393 IISKEEALMRVNPA
+393 IISKEEAIMRVNPS

-413 HPMFDPNAKKTAKVL
+413 HPMFDASAKKTAKVL

-440 GKAVFAAER
+440 GKVVFSAER
-449 AEAMKEAGESVILV
+449 AEAMKEAGEQSILV

-487 ATSHAAVVAR
+487 STSHAAVVAR

-506 CSALDI
+506 CSALEI
-512 DYNQKLMKVN
+512 DYAAKSMKVGEETVKE
-522 DTIVHEGDYI
+522 DDYI
-532 SIDGSTGEVMLGQV
+532 SIDGSTGEVMLGKV
-546 TTKEADM
+546 ATKEAEM
-553 SEDFR
+553 SEDFKKLMEWADSMR
-558 KLMQWA
+558 KL
-564 DEIRIKNKFEVHTNA
+564 EVHTNA
-579 DTPNDAQIARKF
+579 DTPHDASVARSF

-621 EEVKQLREKLEE
+621 EEVKQLKEKLEAAE
-633 AKKIGKADLV
+633 KIGDKKTI
-643 EELERLYKEPRKLYD
+643 EEIEPLYKEPRKLYD
-658 DALNSLFPMQ
+658 DALNSILPMQ
-668 MEDFVGIFTAMS
+668 REDFVGIFTAMN

-703 LQELANEMNV
+703 LQELSKEMNV
-713 PFEKLRAIRDSLH
+713 SFDKLKAIRDSLH

-752 AIIEAAVKVKKN
+752 AILEAAVKVKKN

-770 EIMIPLVGTLKELK
+770 EIMIPLVGTVKELK
-784 MIKERIVKIA
+784 MIKERIIKIA
-794 DEVFSKVGD
+794 EEVFEKDGS

-855 KDYVDKEIY
+855 KDYVNKEIY
-864 EKDPFQ
+864 ERDPFQ

-879 LLRIGVTKGRAT
+879 LLRIGVTKGRST

-904 GDPATVMFCYDIGLN
+904 GDPATIMFCNDIGLD

-938 IINASAKNKKANVKK
+938 AIRAKGASKKSS
-953 EVKKA
+953 
-958 VKTVKKEVKKEIKK
+958 
-972 DAKKAASTVKKASK
+972 AKKAPAKKASAAKKTVAKVETKSSAKKATVKKAP
-986 DVKKATKEIK
+986 A
-996 KVAKAVKN
+996 A
-1004 TVKKEVK
+1004 
-1011 KAVSKKTN
+1011 KKTAAK
-1019 SKK
+1019 STGKKK

>member
-1 MATKKMVYFFGNGKS
+1 MALKKMVYFFGNGKS

-64 KGLEKIVDENIKKLE
+64 KDLKKLVDENIKKLE
-79 KAMGMEFGN
+79 KAMNMEFGN
-88 ADKPLLVSVRSGAAI
+88 EEKPLLVSVRSGAAI

-119 NVVNGIIKKTNNP
+119 KVVNGMIKKTNNP

-154 HDKFEEILDERK
+154 HDKFEEILDNAK
-166 KAIAP
+166 HSIATRV
-171 KIGKAEKEVKDT
+171 GKPAKEVKDT
-183 DLDVEELKIVV
+183 DLNVDDLKEVV
-194 EKYKAMYKQE
+194 DKYKEMYKRE
-204 MGEAFPDDPK
+204 MGEDFPEDPK
-214 VQLWHAINAVFRS
+214 IQLWHAINAVFRS

-267 VCFSRNPSTGENKF
+267 VCFSRNPATGENKF

-302 EITLEGSKEWA
+302 EITLEGSLDWA
-313 KNNGISEED
+313 KNNNISEFE
-322 RKAKYPSLEEVMP
+322 RKGKYPSLEEVMP
-335 DVYKQ
+335 NVYKQ

-380 AAVRIAVELAEAK
+380 AAVRIAVELAEAN
-393 IISKEEALMRVNPA
+393 IISKEEAIMRVNPS

-413 HPMFDPNAKKTAKVL
+413 HPTFDPDAKKSATIL

-440 GKAVFAAER
+440 GKVVFAADR
-449 AEAMKEAGESVILV
+449 AEKRKEEGENVILV

-512 DYNQKLMKVN
+512 DYSSKSMKVG
-522 DTIVHEGDYI
+522 DKTVYEGDYI

-546 TTKEADM
+546 ATKEAEM
-553 SEDFR
+553 SEDFKKLMKWADDTR
-558 KLMQWA
+558 KL
-564 DEIRIKNKFEVHTNA
+564 EVHTNA
-579 DTPNDAQIARKF
+579 DTPHDAQIARSF

-621 EEVKQLREKLEE
+621 EDVKQLQAQISEAERAGKNNLVSELKDAYREPK
-633 AKKIGKADLV
+633 
-643 EELERLYKEPRKLYD
+643 RLYDE
-658 DALNSLFPMQ
+658 ALNNLFPMQ
-668 MEDFVGIFTAMS
+668 MEDFIGIFKAMD

-703 LQELANEMNV
+703 LEELSNDMGVA
-713 PFEKLRAIRDSLH
+713 FEKLRAIRDSLH
-726 EFNPMLGHRGCRL
+726 EVNPMLGHRGCRL

-752 AIIEAAVKVKKN
+752 AIIEAAVKVSKN
-764 GVDVHP
+764 GVKVHP

-784 MIKERIVKIA
+784 IIKDRIIKIA
-794 DEVFSKVGD
+794 EEVFEKEGVRVS
-803 KVAYKVGTMIEVP
+803 YKVGTMIEVP

-822 DKIAQEAEFFSFG
+822 DKIATEAEFFSFG

-843 GGFSRDDAGKFL
+843 GGFSRDDEGKFL

-879 LLRIGVTKGRAT
+879 LLRIAVSKGRET
-891 NKKLTVGICGEHG
+891 NKKLIIGICGEHG
-904 GDPATVMFCYDIGLN
+904 GDPATVMFCHDIGLN

-938 IINASAKNKKANVKK
+938 VIEQKKKAKQTAK
-953 EVKKA
+953 
-958 VKTVKKEVKKEIKK
+958 KTVN
-972 DAKKAASTVKKASK
+972 KAVKKASK
-986 DVKKATKEIK
+986 NIKKAVKKAGKTLKASAKKSNAK
-996 KVAKAVKN
+996 KVL
-1004 TVKKEVK
+1004 KKKSTNK
-1011 KAVSKKTN
+1011 KTASKKKVVSKRR
-1019 SKK
+1019 

>member
-1 MATKKMVYFFGNGKS
+1 MASKKMVYFFGNGKS

-64 KGLEKIVDENIKKLE
+64 KGLDKLVEENIKKLE
-79 KAMGMEFGN
+79 KAMNAEFGN
-88 ADKPLLVSVRSGAAI
+88 PSKPLLVSVRSGAAI

-119 NVVNGIIKKTNNP
+119 KVVEGLIEKTNNP

-147 DVAMGVD
+147 DVAMGVE

-166 KAIAP
+166 KSIAD
-171 KIGKAEKEVKDT
+171 KVGKPEKEVKDT

-194 EKYKAMYKQE
+194 EKYKAMYKE
-204 MGEAFPDDPK
+204 EKGEEFPEEPN

-232 AEAYRKLNDIR
+232 AEAYRKLNDIK
-243 NLLGTAVNVQA
+243 NLLGTAVNVQS
-254 MVFGNMGDTSATG
+254 MVFGNMGNSSATG

-302 EITLEGSKEWA
+302 EITLEGSLEWSR
-313 KNNGISEED
+313 NNGIDEEE
-322 RKAKYPSLEEVMP
+322 RKSKYPSLEEVMP

-340 LVSYKNQLEKYY
+340 LVNYKNQLEKYY

-393 IISKEEALMRVNPA
+393 IISKEEALMRVNPS

-413 HPMFDPNAKKTAKVL
+413 HPMFDPNAKKSAKIL

-440 GKAVFAAER
+440 GKVVFSAER
-449 AEAMKEAGESVILV
+449 AEAMKEAGENVILV

-487 ATSHAAVVAR
+487 STSHAAVVAR

-506 CSALDI
+506 CSALEI
-512 DYNQKLMKVN
+512 DYSNKCMKVG
-522 DTIVHEGDYI
+522 DDIVNEGDYI
-532 SIDGSTGEVMLGQV
+532 SIDGSTGEVMLGKV
-546 TTKEADM
+546 DTKDSEM
-553 SEDFR
+553 SEDFK

-564 DEIRIKNKFEVHTNA
+564 DDKRKEKKFEVHTNS
-579 DTPNDAQIARKF
+579 DTPHDAEIARKF

-621 EEVKQLREKLEE
+621 EEVKQLKEKLEAAE
-633 AKKIGKADLV
+633 KIGDTKTI
-643 EELERLYKEPRKLYD
+643 EELEPIYREPRKLYD
-658 DALNSLFPMQ
+658 DALESILPMQ
-668 MEDFVGIFTAMS
+668 REDFIGIFTAMN

-703 LQELANEMNV
+703 LEELSNEMNV
-713 PFEKLRAIRDSLH
+713 SFDKLKAIRDSLH

-739 GITYPEIYDMQAR
+739 GISYPEIYDMQAK

-770 EIMIPLVGTLKELK
+770 EIMIPLVGTFKEFK
-784 MIKERIVKIA
+784 IIKDRIVKIA
-794 DEVFSKVGD
+794 EEVFEKDGSKVD
-803 KVAYKVGTMIEVP
+803 YKVGTMIEVP

-822 DKIAQEAEFFSFG
+822 DKIAAEAEFFSFG

-879 LLRIGVTKGRAT
+879 LVRIGVSKGKSA
-891 NKKLTVGICGEHG
+891 NKKLIVGICGEHG

-938 IINASAKNKKANVKK
+938 IIKSKPAKKTAAKKSAVKKTASKKAADKK
-953 EVKKA
+953 SAVKKA
-958 VKTVKKEVKKEIKK
+958 VIKK
-972 DAKKAASTVKKASK
+972 APAKKSAVKKAAVKKTSG
-986 DVKKATKEIK
+986 KKK
-996 KVAKAVKN
+996 
-1004 TVKKEVK
+1004 
-1011 KAVSKKTN
+1011 
-1019 SKK
+1019 